1 MSKRKIFLF
10 LVTAILLSLL
20 GGWYYVFVYS
30 KNHHRDAANEKGI
43 VVNAADVAAEYQ
55 ANEQSANAKYLDKAL
70 EVTGEVMEVGKN
82 QEGKTTVALK
92 TNDIMTTVFC
102 TLKDSTATVLP
113 NQKITIKG
121 ICIGFISDVKIK
133 DAIIIK

>member
-1 MSKRKIFLF
+1 MSKKKIFLL
-10 LVTAILLSLL
+10 LVTVIVFSLV

-30 KNHHRDAANEKGI
+30 KNHHRDAANERGI
-43 VVNAADVAAEYQ
+43 IVNAADVAAEYQ
-55 ANEQSANAKYLDKAL
+55 TNEQSANTKYLDKVL

-102 TLKDSTATVLP
+102 TLKDSTANIQL
-113 NQKITIKG
+113 NQSVTIKG

-133 DAIIIK
+133 DAILIK

>member
-1 MSKRKIFLF
+1 MSKKKIFLS
-10 LVTAILLSLL
+10 LVIAVILSLI

-30 KNHHRDAANEKGI
+30 KNHHRDAADEKGI
-43 VVNAADVAAEYQ
+43 IVNAADVAAEYQ

-102 TLKDSTATVLP
+102 TLKDSTATVQP

-133 DAIIIK
+133 DAMIIK

>member
-1 MSKRKIFLF
+1 MSKRKIFLS
-10 LVTAILLSLL
+10 LLIAVILSLI

-30 KNHHRDAANEKGI
+30 KNHHRDAADEKGI

-55 ANEQSANAKYLDKAL
+55 SNEQSANAKYLDKAL

-102 TLKDSTATVLP
+102 TLKDSTANVLP

-133 DAIIIK
+133 DAMVIK

>member
-1 MSKRKIFLF
+1 MSKKKIFLF
-10 LVTAILLSLL
+10 LVTAIVLSLL

-43 VVNAADVAAEYQ
+43 LVNAVDVAAEYQ

-70 EVTGEVMEVGKN
+70 EVSGEVQEVGKN
-82 QEGKTTVALK
+82 QDGKITVALK

-102 TLKDSTATVLP
+102 TLKDSTASVLP

-133 DAIIIK
+133 DAMIIK

>member
-1 MSKRKIFLF
+1 MSKRKIFLS
-10 LVTAILLSLL
+10 LVIAVILSLI

-30 KNHHRDAANEKGI
+30 KNHHRDAADEKGI

-102 TLKDSTATVLP
+102 TLKDSAAIVQP

-133 DAIIIK
+133 DAMIIK

>member
-1 MSKRKIFLF
+1 MSKRKIFLL
-10 LVTAILLSLL
+10 LVTVIVFSII
-20 GGWYYVFVYS
+20 GGWYYVFIYS

-102 TLKDSTATVLP
+102 TLKDSTANVLP